1 MTTMLRKRKALRNN
15 EYYDMQGVFDELYS
29 LSQKGSKFTKL
40 MEIIKSRNNILLA
53 YRNIKNNKG
62 SMTYGTD
69 KKTILDVASYDVD
82 SYVNRV
88 RNMLDNYNPKEI
100 RRVYIPKKNGKLRP
114 LGIPC
119 MDDRIVQQCIKQVI

>member
-1 MTTMLRKRKALRNN
+1 MLRKRKALRNN